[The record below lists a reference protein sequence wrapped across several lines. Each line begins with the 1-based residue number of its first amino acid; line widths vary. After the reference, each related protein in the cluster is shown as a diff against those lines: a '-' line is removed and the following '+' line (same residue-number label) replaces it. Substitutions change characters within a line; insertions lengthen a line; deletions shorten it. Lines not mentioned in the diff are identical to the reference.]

1 MDEKVA
7 VVTGASSGIG
17 KAICNRLMNNSY
29 CVIANGRT
37 INNVFQNQ
45 DNLILNSCDLLD
57 EKTADTLLEE
67 TLRNYGRC
75 DVLFVNAG
83 IIESNTIDLIDID
96 KMCLMLRL
104 KVEMSFRLIYTFLK
118 YFRKIGRGHVI
129 ITSSVMGTKT
139 RKNSGAYAAC
149 NHALEALAESLRMEL
164 SDTDIKITC
173 IEPGLVETNL
183 HRDWVIKPKELLN
196 ISHAL
201 SPEDIADAAIDILNK
216 PDHIRIPRYMILPK
230 GHKILCREI
239 PYISG
244 YVPQNLN
251 GVDMFSHASKIPKLR
266 TTQIQMFLGRFLPV
280 IWESPKRA
288 LPVFILAN

>member
-29 CVIANGRT
+29 CVIVNGRT

-139 RKNSGAYAAC
+139 RENSGAYAAC

-201 SPEDIADAAIDILNK
+201 SPEDIADAVIDILNK

-230 GHKILCREI
+230 GHKI
-239 PYISG
+239 
-244 YVPQNLN
+244 
-251 GVDMFSHASKIPKLR
+251 
-266 TTQIQMFLGRFLPV
+266 
-280 IWESPKRA
+280 
-288 LPVFILAN
+288 

>member
-83 IIESNTIDLIDID
+83 IIESNTIDLIPD
-96 KMCLMLRL
+96 
-104 KVEMSFRLIYTFLK
+104 FR
-118 YFRKIGRGHVI
+118 
-129 ITSSVMGTKT
+129 
-139 RKNSGAYAAC
+139 
-149 NHALEALAESLRMEL
+149 
-164 SDTDIKITC
+164 TC
-173 IEPGLVETNL
+173 
-183 HRDWVIKPKELLN
+183 
-196 ISHAL
+196 
-201 SPEDIADAAIDILNK
+201 
-216 PDHIRIPRYMILPK
+216 
-230 GHKILCREI
+230 
-239 PYISG
+239 
-244 YVPQNLN
+244 
-251 GVDMFSHASKIPKLR
+251 
-266 TTQIQMFLGRFLPV
+266 
-280 IWESPKRA
+280 
-288 LPVFILAN
+288 

>member
-17 KAICNRLMNNSY
+17 KAICNRLMTNSY

-75 DVLFVNAG
+75 DVLFVTG

-139 RKNSGAYAAC
+139 RENSGAYAAC

-201 SPEDIADAAIDILNK
+201 SPEDIADAVIDILNK

-230 GHKILCREI
+230 GHKI
-239 PYISG
+239 
-244 YVPQNLN
+244 
-251 GVDMFSHASKIPKLR
+251 
-266 TTQIQMFLGRFLPV
+266 
-280 IWESPKRA
+280 
-288 LPVFILAN
+288 

>member
-17 KAICNRLMNNSY
+17 KAICNRLMTNSY

-139 RKNSGAYAAC
+139 RENSGAYAAC

-201 SPEDIADAAIDILNK
+201 SPEDIADAVIDILNK

-230 GHKILCREI
+230 GHKI
-239 PYISG
+239 
-244 YVPQNLN
+244 
-251 GVDMFSHASKIPKLR
+251 
-266 TTQIQMFLGRFLPV
+266 
-280 IWESPKRA
+280 
-288 LPVFILAN
+288 

>member
-7 VVTGASSGIG
+7 VVTGSSSGIG

-83 IIESNTIDLIDID
+83 IIESNTIDLIDRD

-139 RKNSGAYAAC
+139 RENSGAYAAC

-201 SPEDIADAAIDILNK
+201 SPEDIADAVIDILNK

-230 GHKILCREI
+230 GHKI
-239 PYISG
+239 
-244 YVPQNLN
+244 
-251 GVDMFSHASKIPKLR
+251 
-266 TTQIQMFLGRFLPV
+266 
-280 IWESPKRA
+280 
-288 LPVFILAN
+288 

>member
-67 TLRNYGRC
+67 ALRNYGRC

-139 RKNSGAYAAC
+139 RENSGAYAAC

-201 SPEDIADAAIDILNK
+201 SPEDIADAVIDILNK

-230 GHKILCREI
+230 GHKI
-239 PYISG
+239 
-244 YVPQNLN
+244 
-251 GVDMFSHASKIPKLR
+251 
-266 TTQIQMFLGRFLPV
+266 
-280 IWESPKRA
+280 
-288 LPVFILAN
+288 